1 MRIAWDAK
9 RAFFNTTGLGN
20 YSRDLIRMMG
30 KYYPK
35 QEYFLCTPSIKNIKN
50 NSFYQNTVKDKMHL
64 MHPSFLQNGAYWR
77 SKGIKKDLEK
87 NNIAIYHGLSNE
99 MPFIHSANTKFVVSI
114 HDLIFKHFPDHYP
127 SLDRKIYEKKVAFA
141 CKNADLILAM
151 SEHTKKDILNFYS
164 IPEEKIQVQYQGVHP
179 IFKTNTSKYDKEEFR
194 KKYGLPKNFTLM
206 LSAFQERKNHK
217 LVLQALKSLKDKNVF
232 LVLAGKKGKMYDKV
246 LEWVKEWNLDKHVA
260 ILTDLNLQG
269 INILYELANLCIQ
282 ASHYEGFGIPVLEA
296 LTKKKAC
303 LLADNSSF
311 PEIAKDAAW
320 YFAPNN
326 LEELREKWL
335 ILWNSQDDR
344 NNLIQKINIT
354 AFEEIH
360 LSKKLQSYYKNLF
373 N

>member
-87 NNIAIYHGLSNE
+87 KEIDIFHGLSNE
-99 MPFIHSANTKFVVSI
+99 MPFIRNSKTKFVVSI
-114 HDLIFKHFPDHYP
+114 HDLIFKHFPDQYP
-127 SLDRKIYEKKVAFA
+127 ILDRKIYEKKVAFA
-141 CKNADLILAM
+141 CENADLILAM
-151 SEHTKKDILNFYS
+151 SAHTKKDILKYYNV
-164 IPEEKIQVQYQGVHP
+164 PQEKIQVQYQGIHP
-179 IFKTNTSKYDKEEFR
+179 IFKSKVTEIEKENFR
-194 KKYGLPKNFTLM
+194 VKLGLPKQFTLM

-217 LVLQALKSLKDKNVF
+217 LVLQALKNVKEDNVF

-246 LEWVKEWNLDKHVA
+246 LEWIKKWNLEKHIA
-260 ILTDLNLQG
+260 IFTDLDLKS
-269 INILYELANLCIQ
+269 INTLYELACICIQ

-296 LTKKKAC
+296 MTKNKAS

-311 PEIAKDAAW
+311 PEIAKEAAW
-320 YFAPNN
+320 YFSPNN
-326 LEELREKWL
+326 VEELTEKWL
-335 ILWNSQDDR
+335 QLWNSESDR
-344 NNLIQKINIT
+344 QQLMQKIDISV
-354 AFEEIH
+354 FQEIS
-360 LSKKLQSYYKNLF
+360 LSKKLQSYYKNLIS
-373 N
+373 